1 MKKLKQSM
9 FNVYWRAFIWLDY
22 LVRFGK
28 FAKSIELTDRKDLV
42 RINGTLCGF
51 YSEEFEHYEIC
62 EEDTDTFDWKKHY
75 TEQRRKLEETQ

>member
-22 LVRFGK
+22 LVTFGK

-42 RINGTLCGF
+42 RINGRLVFFQCRDA
-51 YSEEFEHYEIC
+51 EPYEIC
-62 EEDTDTFDWKKHY
+62 EQD
-75 TEQRRKLEETQ
+75 